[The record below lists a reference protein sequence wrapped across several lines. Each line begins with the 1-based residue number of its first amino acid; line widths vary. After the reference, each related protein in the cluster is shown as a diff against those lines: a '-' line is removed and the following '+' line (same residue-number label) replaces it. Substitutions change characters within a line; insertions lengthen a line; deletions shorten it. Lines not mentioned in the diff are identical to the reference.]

1 MSTSSA
7 NPTRE
12 RLRQAAQELG
22 MWLLKSGSEK
32 VVFAESCTAG
42 LVAAELATVAG
53 ISQHLCGSMVTYR
66 EPSKTAWLGVEP
78 QALQEFSAVS
88 QEVTE
93 AMATGVLQ
101 RTNEASWS
109 AAVTGHL
116 GPGAPASLD
125 GQVFIT
131 VARREPNEPAGQIIK
146 QIGLRL
152 RSSSRTERQAEAAA
166 AVLETLAGEL
176 QRASAN

>member
-1 MSTSSA
+1 MSTSGD
-7 NPTRE
+7 NPSSE
-12 RLRQAAQELG
+12 RLRQAAQTLG

-42 LVAAELATVAG
+42 LVAAELATVPG

-66 EPSKTAWLGVEP
+66 EPSKTAWLGIQS
-78 QALQEFSAVS
+78 QALQQFSAVS
-88 QEVTE
+88 QQVTD
-93 AMATGVLQ
+93 AMATGALQ

-116 GPGAPASLD
+116 GPGAPESSD

-131 VARREPNEPAGQIIK
+131 VARREPSKPAGQIVK
-146 QIGLRL
+146 QLALRL